1 MDSHQLT
8 PADSDDAMASYAAVS
23 SVTSHVQ
30 PTDDAVDFT
39 TVADVSIS
47 SSAVRRV
54 FFLFQ
59 IESNSYRRSQKSP
72 VVSTC

>member
-1 MDSHQLT
+1 VDSHQLT
-8 PADSDDAMASYAAVS
+8 PADSDDAMAVS

-54 FFLFQ
+54 FFPFQ